1 MKRDVI
7 TVSDLTDDELH
18 EVLRRAREFEKMSA
32 QERLSLRT
40 KLEGKHCLL
49 LFYEPSTRTRLSFE
63 VAAKTFGM
71 ETSVATAEGLSVAKG
86 ESIEDTARTCGAL
99 GYEVAV
105 MRHPD
110 DGAVSEFAAHF
121 PAPVINGGSGK
132 FAHPTQALLD
142 TYALWKRDLLRD
154 NLRVAICGD
163 VLHSRVARSDVR
175 LLNRFGITPILVAPK
190 ELMPDGLMQDA
201 NSSDAESLQAE
212 TQHDLD
218 SILGEIDVLMMLRM
232 QLERHGGVV
241 LIRPKDFIAGY
252 QLNSE
257 RLEMLRPNAVIMHPG
272 PVVRGSEL
280 TDDVME
286 DKRAI
291 IVEQVAGGVFVRMA
305 LIDLLMQQT

>member
-7 TVSDLTDDELH
+7 TVTDLTDDELQSIFQG
-18 EVLRRAREFEKMSA
+18 AQNFERMGS
-32 QERLSLRT
+32 QERLSLRGN
-40 KLEGKHCLL
+40 LEGKHCLL

-71 ETSVATAEGLSVAKG
+71 ETCIATAEGLSVAKG
-86 ESIEDTARTCGAL
+86 ESIEDTAQTCGAL
-99 GYEVAV
+99 GFDLAA

-110 DGAVSEFAAHF
+110 DGAVKEFAAHF

-142 TYALWKRDLLRD
+142 AYALWKRSLLRD

-163 VLHSRVARSDVR
+163 ILHSRVARSNVR
-175 LLNRFGITPILVAPK
+175 LLNRFGITPLLVAPK
-190 ELMPDGLMQDA
+190 ELMPDGFIQDA

-218 SILGEIDVLMMLRM
+218 DILGEIDVIMMLRT
-232 QLERHGGVV
+232 QLERHGGVA

-252 QLNSE
+252 QLNST

-286 DKRAI
+286 DKRTI
-291 IVEQVAGGVFVRMA
+291 IVEQVAGGVYVRMA
-305 LIDLLMQQT
+305 LIGLLMRQT